1 MHKILVSSCLLG
13 TPVRYDGTGVQ
24 LLHPQ
29 IMTWQQQK
37 LIVPF
42 CPEVAGGLPTPRDPA
57 EISNDK
63 VITNIGDDVTAEFKL
78 GARKAL
84 QLCQQHNIRFALLK
98 ESSPSCGRNTIYDGS
113 HSGTKVK
120 GMGLTAALLTQHA
133 IEVYSESQLAQLHVA
148 LRRCS
153 GDIFN
158 NKAES

>member
-1 MHKILVSSCLLG
+1 MAKITMHKILISSCLLG
-13 TPVRYDGTGVQ
+13 TPVRYDGTGQQ

-29 IMTWQQQK
+29 IMAWQQQK

-42 CPEVAGGLPTPRDPA
+42 CPEVAGGLPIPRDPA

-120 GMGLTAALLTQHA
+120 GMGLTASLLEKNGIQ
-133 IEVYSESQLAQLHVA
+133 VFSEQQLPALAQTLA
-148 LRRCS
+148 
-153 GDIFN
+153 
-158 NKAES
+158 

>member
-1 MHKILVSSCLLG
+1 MHKILISSCLLG
-13 TPVRYDGTGVQ
+13 TPVRYDGTGQQ

-29 IMTWQQQK
+29 IMAWQQQK

-42 CPEVAGGLPTPRDPA
+42 CPEVAGGLPIPRDPA

-120 GMGLTAALLTQHA
+120 GMGLTASLLEKNGIQ
-133 IEVYSESQLAQLHVA
+133 VFSEQQLPALAQTLA
-148 LRRCS
+148 
-153 GDIFN
+153 
-158 NKAES
+158 

>member
-1 MHKILVSSCLLG
+1 LAKITMHKILVSSCLLG

-120 GMGLTAALLTQHA
+120 GMGLTASLLEKNGIKVFSEQQMPALVQA
-133 IEVYSESQLAQLHVA
+133 LA
-148 LRRCS
+148 
-153 GDIFN
+153 
-158 NKAES
+158 

>member
-1 MHKILVSSCLLG
+1 MEKILVSSCLLG

-84 QLCQQHNIRFALLK
+84 QLCLQHNIRFALLK
-98 ESSPSCGRNTIYDGS
+98 ESSPSCGRNTIYNGS
-113 HSGTKVK
+113 HSGIKVI
-120 GMGLTAALLTQHA
+120 GMGLTAALLEKNA
-133 IEVYSESQLAQLHVA
+133 IQVFSEQQMPALVQALA
-148 LRRCS
+148 
-153 GDIFN
+153 
-158 NKAES
+158 